1 MSSSDDSATE
11 EFDREQ
17 ELRGTQ
23 SRKRQPSSNNG
34 YKGPEVVDTNVAKQ
48 HVNQE
53 IEKAKTTIEIMR
65 KDIARTQLDII
76 KLGKSIDAI
85 KNHIQVLEQ
94 NNSIFKELGSFGI
107 SNELLEFLE
116 KNRSR
121 ISKLPH
127 DQKEMLHLLE
137 EKARDTQL
145 PMAVDDQ

>member
-23 SRKRQPSSNNG
+23 SRKRQPPSNNG
-34 YKGPEVVDTNVAKQ
+34 YTGPEVVDANVAKR

-53 IEKAKTTIEIMR
+53 IEKAKTTIEVLR

-76 KLGKSIDAI
+76 KSGKSIDAI
-85 KNHIQVLEQ
+85 KNHIQMLEQ
-94 NNSIFKELGSFGI
+94 NNSFFEELASFSI

-116 KNRSR
+116 KNRAK

-145 PMAVDDQ
+145 PMNVDDQ